1 MVDGRYKVMS
11 TEERKKYQEKLIAK
25 YKLNR
30 REVDREI
37 YGIVEKVV

>member
-1 MVDGRYKVMS
+1 MCPR
-11 TEERKKYQEKLIAK
+11 RKKYQEKLIAK

-37 YGIVEKVV
+37 YGIVEKVVEKVV